1 MGMQEILDIIS
12 KIHEHLMIRD
22 ASVDKEKRTFLDTIK
37 LSEEVWELNEQILWH
52 YGYGRKEK
60 LEKCSS
66 ENLEQEIADVIFS
79 AMMIAKSLDID
90 VEKAMSNKLQKIKH
104 RFEIE

>member
-1 MGMQEILDIIS
+1 MQETLDIIG
-12 KIHEHLMIRD
+12 KVHEHLMVRD
-22 ASVDKEKRTFLDTIK
+22 ATVDIEKRTFLDTIK

-66 ENLEQEIADVIFS
+66 EHLEQEIADVIFS
-79 AMMIAKSLDID
+79 AMMIAKSLNID
-90 VEKAMSNKLQKIKH
+90 VEKAMSNKLQEIKR
-104 RFEIE
+104 RFEIQ